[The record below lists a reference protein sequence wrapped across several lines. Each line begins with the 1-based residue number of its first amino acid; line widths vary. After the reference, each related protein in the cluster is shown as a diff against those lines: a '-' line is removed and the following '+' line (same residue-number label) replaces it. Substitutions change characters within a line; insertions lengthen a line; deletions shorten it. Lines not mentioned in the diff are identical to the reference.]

1 MKIRLLLFSIMLF
14 SFIGKVNAQF
24 QITKCAVSAS
34 IQAEANCQGT
44 VPDWRNQIEV
54 FQPAPFPLT
63 IVQNPAPGTLVD
75 AGEVTIVFTASSSMG
90 ADSCSATLTVLDNPA
105 TCPRTS
111 VPDANFEAALS
122 AYDDIPNDGQVPTVN
137 IKFLTSL
144 DVSGNNIADLTG
156 IEDFESIEELTIS
169 NNTISNLNISANT
182 KLKKLVASSNTLT
195 TIDVSA
201 SPLLEEL
208 IVDDNQL
215 TNLDIS
221 ANTTLKTVS
230 VDDNQLTNLDV
241 SNNIALLTINANNN
255 DISSI
260 DVSANTSLEILNLA
274 QNELTNASDLVL
286 GTNSNFSDLDVSGNN
301 LEGLNLSGVSNI
313 NELVCGNNNLND
325 IDVNGFLL
333 LEVLYAENNDLTIL
347 DVSSNPLLGL
357 LRVNNN
363 DLGFLNIRNGNNV
376 NFVEFNAS
384 NNPNLGCIQVDNA
397 ADAYAGGGNYAGWQ
411 IDGATSAYA
420 DQCLTNVPDD
430 NFEQALIDA
439 GYDTTGLDNFVPTAN
454 IASVVS
460 FNAGTGG
467 ALYNKGITD
476 LTGIEDF
483 VSLIQLWSE
492 GNPLVSIDLS
502 KNTAL
507 NTMVLIGTALTD
519 LDLSGNTQLFFAVV
533 RDNNQLTSI
542 NLSANTLLT
551 NLTIGNNL
559 LSAIDLST
567 NTALTK
573 LNINNSSLSS
583 IDLSANVRL
592 DRIFIKDTPLSSL
605 DLNTNT
611 ALANLELNAT
621 ALTSID
627 LSTNTAL
634 SQLIVNNSSLT
645 SLDLSANTVLDYL
658 ECTNNLLSNLDLSN
672 NVLLEEL
679 YLSDNELTSID
690 LSTNTA
696 LNYLY
701 CNDNELTSLDLN
713 SNTNLMELEVKNNQ
727 LTFLN
732 LKNGTNETAD
742 LDYFR
747 ATGNPNLSCIEV
759 DNVTAANAG
768 IGSYNDWIKDVTASY
783 SESCRTYVPDD
794 NFEQALIDLG
804 YDSGALDD
812 YVPTANIAGLTELSV
827 RYDNIVD
834 LTGIQDFVSLTTL
847 RCDNNDITSL
857 DLSKNTAL
865 IDLRCH
871 DNPLVTLDLSA
882 NTLLTRVDAFRTE
895 LTNINLTGLTQLS
908 ILKVSENLFS
918 SIDLSTN
925 TGLTELTISENTAL
939 TSIDL
944 SSNTE
949 LVKLFAFECQLGSLD
964 LSANT
969 KIEVIN
975 VEDNLLTVLD
985 ISANTVLESLDI
997 EDNQLSSIDLS
1008 ANTALRLLWCDNN
1021 QLISLDLSTNTN
1033 VTRLECENNKL
1044 TSLNVKNGS
1053 SANISTLRSTSNF
1066 NLNCIEVDDP
1076 AAAIAG
1082 TGNYGGWLKD
1092 DSTAYADGCV
1102 PFTYVPDDNF
1112 EQVLIDLA
1120 LDDVLDNFVVTSNIS
1135 GVTTLNLNTQSIV
1148 DLTGIEDFAALEILN
1163 VNDNQLTRLDLKQN
1177 TALTFVQANNNQLQ
1191 FFSIKNGNNANI
1203 TTFSATGNADL
1214 LCIEVDDETA
1224 SYLITW
1230 QKDATASFGTVCT
1243 ACTINGDWRISSQA
1257 EFDQFIS
1264 LLGTCNTINGNL
1276 TIRHANDITDVSAL
1290 SNIEVINGKLFIGDN
1305 ELISSLDGLENVNT
1319 VTDGI
1324 NLSRNDVLNDISAL
1338 SGIVNPTLSI
1348 TISENAMLTDIT
1360 TVLDFTVTELIFI
1373 NKQTLT
1379 HALTF
1384 PNVITLTGTNTGN
1397 SSGSGSLNFR
1407 EVVTSSI
1414 SFPNLTTIEHFFTLR
1429 DVDVNTVSFPLL
1441 TNVGRSFSIYDAE
1454 NTDMFDFNAL
1464 QTVDGFTL
1472 DESSVTDLSSFAA
1485 LTSVGTYLS
1494 IGNNPNLISLDA
1506 LNNVTSTSGVN
1517 LYIRNNNALTSL
1529 DGLTFVS
1536 GSNEIVVIENN
1547 PVLTGIDALQ
1557 GVTSVGYFQIVNN
1570 ALLTNVNGLSN
1581 LTETTETGTSSFQQ
1595 SSISGNAI
1603 TSLNLTSLR
1612 TVGNQLNIAETGVTN
1627 FCGLYSYVADGDGQ
1641 TTLNLTGSAFTIA
1654 NILNCENIAP
1664 VITLLGDNPQII
1676 GIGTGYVELGATT
1689 DDGSDVVID
1698 ATDFVDALG
1707 SYTITYNA
1715 TNASGMATATEVT
1728 RTVTVADITAPVI
1741 TLTGDNP
1748 QIIERGIA
1756 YSELGATTDDGSA
1769 VVIDAS
1775 GVNMNVVGNYDVT
1788 YNAADASGNMA
1799 DQVTRTVNV
1808 VDTTAPVITLIGD
1821 NPQTIELGSGYT
1833 ELGATTD
1840 DSSVVTID
1848 NSDFV
1853 DAVGSYTIY
1862 YNATDVSGNMA
1873 DQVTRMIHVV
1883 DNCPLVNLPTTNF
1896 TITTSSETCVDKDN
1910 GSITITGITD
1920 LDYQT
1925 TINGQNYSFTSFLEI
1940 GDLSP
1945 GIYPICIGVESFTNC
1960 EQCFEVVIEAA
1971 ASLSGRTTLST
1982 EIGKARVAVEITTGT
1997 APYTVLINNEVV
2009 GAYTANTFAVEVTHG
2024 DEVVVFS
2031 SLDCEGKISTKVNL
2045 FDEVRVAPNPTRG
2058 DVVLTL
2064 PDTELQNIVIDIYNA
2079 IGLRMSSK
2087 EYSLT
2092 SGRVTLPFGELP
2104 TGIYFITINQG
2115 APVTFK
2121 IVRQ

>member
-1 MKIRLLLFSIMLF
+1 MKRILLYF
-14 SFIGKVNAQF
+14 
-24 QITKCAVSAS
+24 
-34 IQAEANCQGT
+34 
-44 VPDWRNQIEV
+44 
-54 FQPAPFPLT
+54 
-63 IVQNPAPGTLVD
+63 TLVFSSFYSY
-75 AGEVTIVFTASSSMG
+75 GQYTAI
-90 ADSCSATLTVLDNPA
+90 
-105 TCPRTS
+105 
-111 VPDANFEAALS
+111 PDTNFEAALL
-122 AYDDIPNDGQVPTVN
+122 AYDDVPNDDQILTANIAALTTLDVSNSNITDLTGIQDFVALESLFVHDNNISTIDLSNLVNLTTFRITRNQLTTLDLSNQPALQNLIADNNDIETLQINSAVLRYLQVFGNNLTDIDLSSFSQLEQLFIGEN
-137 IKFLTSL
+137 ELTSL
-144 DVSGNNIADLTG
+144 DVGNNTSLFRVEFSGNQLR
-156 IEDFESIEELTIS
+156 
-169 NNTISNLNISANT
+169 
-182 KLKKLVASSNTLT
+182 
-195 TIDVSA
+195 TIDV
-201 SPLLEEL
+201 
-208 IVDDNQL
+208 
-215 TNLDIS
+215 T
-221 ANTTLKTVS
+221 
-230 VDDNQLTNLDV
+230 
-241 SNNIALLTINANNN
+241 AL
-255 DISSI
+255 
-260 DVSANTSLEILNLA
+260 
-274 QNELTNASDLVL
+274 Q
-286 GTNSNFSDLDVSGNN
+286 
-301 LEGLNLSGVSNI
+301 GLRFF
-313 NELVCGNNNLND
+313 
-325 IDVNGFLL
+325 NGS
-333 LEVLYAENNDLTIL
+333 NNDL
-347 DVSSNPLLGL
+347 V
-357 LRVNNN
+357 
-363 DLGFLNIRNGNNV
+363 FANIKNGNNPAIEDLQLQ
-376 NFVEFNAS
+376 NNA
-384 NNPNLGCIQVDNA
+384 NLHCIQVDNA
-397 ADAYAGGGNYAGWQ
+397 TDAYAGLGNYAGWQ
-411 IDGATSAYA
+411 IDGATSSYA
-420 DQCLTNVPDD
+420 DQCLTRVPDD

-483 VSLIQLWSE
+483 ASLIQLWSD

-507 NTMVLIGTALTD
+507 NTMALIGTALTD

-551 NLTIGNNL
+551 NLTIRNNL
-559 LSAIDLST
+559 LSAIDLNT

-611 ALANLELNAT
+611 ALANLELDAT

-679 YLSDNELTSID
+679 YLSDNELNSID
-690 LSTNTA
+690 LSTNTV

-804 YDSGALDD
+804 YDSGPLDN

-871 DNPLVTLDLSA
+871 DNPLGTLDLSA
-882 NTLLTRVDAFRTE
+882 NTLLTRVDAFRAE

-925 TGLTELTISENTAL
+925 TRLTELTISENNAL

-949 LVKLFAFECQLGSLD
+949 LIKLFAFECQLGSLD

-985 ISANTVLESLDI
+985 ISANAVLESLDI
-997 EDNQLSSIDLS
+997 EDNQLTSIDLT

-1021 QLISLDLSTNTN
+1021 QLTSLDLSTNTN
-1033 VTRLECENNKL
+1033 ITRLECENNKL

-1053 SANISTLRSTSNF
+1053 SASISTLRSTSNF
-1066 NLNCIEVDDP
+1066 DLNCIEVDDP
-1076 AAAIAG
+1076 NAATTG
-1082 TGNYGGWLKD
+1082 TGNYTNWLKD

-1112 EQVLIDLA
+1112 EQALIDLT

-1135 GVTTLNLNTQSIV
+1135 GVTSLDLNTQSIA
-1148 DLTGIEDFAALEILN
+1148 DLTGIEDFAALTTIN
-1163 VNDNQLTRLDLKQN
+1163 VNDNQLTRLDLKLN
-1177 TALTFVQANNNQLQ
+1177 TALASIQANNNQLQ
-1191 FFSIKNGNNANI
+1191 FFSVKNGNNTNV

-1224 SYLITW
+1224 SYLSTW
-1230 QKDATASFGTVCT
+1230 QKDTAASFGTVCT
-1243 ACTINGDWRISSQA
+1243 ACVVDGTRIESKA
-1257 EFDQFIS
+1257 EFDQFIA
-1264 LLGTCNTINGNL
+1264 LLGTCNTVNGDL
-1276 TIRHANDITDVSAL
+1276 TIRNANDITDISVL
-1290 SNIEVINGKLFIGDN
+1290 SGIEVINGKLFIGDN
-1305 ELISSLDGLENVNT
+1305 ELITSLDGLENLKT

-1324 NLSRNDVLNDISAL
+1324 NLSRNDVLNNISAL
-1338 SGIVNPTLSI
+1338 SGIANPTVSI
-1348 TISENAMLTDIT
+1348 TISGNTVLTDIT

-1373 NKQTLT
+1373 NEQTLA
-1379 HALTF
+1379 HDLIF
-1384 PNVITLTGTNTGN
+1384 PNVTTLSGTNTGN
-1397 SSGSGSLNFR
+1397 SAGPGSLNFR
-1407 EVVTSSI
+1407 EIGATSI
-1414 SFPNLTTIEHFFTLR
+1414 SFPNLTTIEHFFSFR
-1429 DVDVNTVSFPLL
+1429 EVDVGSVSFPLL
-1441 TNVGRSFSIYDAE
+1441 TNVGRSFTIDGTQ
-1454 NTDMFDFNAL
+1454 NTTAFNFNAL

-1472 DESSVTDLSSFAA
+1472 DETSVTDLSSFAA

-1494 IGNNPNLISLDA
+1494 INNNPNLISLDA
-1506 LNNVTSTSGVN
+1506 LSNIASTSGIY
-1517 LYIRNNNALTSL
+1517 LYIRNNDALTSL
-1529 DGLTFVS
+1529 EGLGFITGAV
-1536 GSNEIVVIENN
+1536 ETITIEDNL
-1547 PVLTGIDALQ
+1547 VLTNIDALE
-1557 GVTSVGYFQIVNN
+1557 GVTTTERFSITDN
-1570 ALLTNVNGLSN
+1570 AQLTNIDGLRN
-1581 LTETTETGTSSFQQ
+1581 ITETTETETASYLQ
-1595 SSISGNAI
+1595 STISGNAI

-1612 TVGNQLNIAETGVTN
+1612 SVGNQLNIVETGVTN

-1654 NILNCENIAP
+1654 DILNCENVAP
-1664 VITLLGDNPQII
+1664 VITLL
-1676 GIGTGYVELGATT
+1676 
-1689 DDGSDVVID
+1689 
-1698 ATDFVDALG
+1698 
-1707 SYTITYNA
+1707 
-1715 TNASGMATATEVT
+1715 
-1728 RTVTVADITAPVI
+1728 
-1741 TLTGDNP
+1741 
-1748 QIIERGIA
+1748 
-1756 YSELGATTDDGSA
+1756 
-1769 VVIDAS
+1769 
-1775 GVNMNVVGNYDVT
+1775 
-1788 YNAADASGNMA
+1788 
-1799 DQVTRTVNV
+1799 
-1808 VDTTAPVITLIGD
+1808 GD

-1833 ELGATTD
+1833 ELGAITDDGSTIIINATDFIDAVGNYTITYNATNVSGMASAVEVIRTVNVVDTTNPIAICQDRTVFLNPSGNGILTAAQIDNGSSDLSGISTFSVIPSSFSMVNVGMNTVTLTVTDNNRNIATCTSTVTVVDAIPPTMACQDITVQLDATGNVSITASQVDDGTFDASGIASLHIDITDFDRTNIGENMVTLTVTDNNGNSDTCIATVTVEDNIAPVITLIGDNPQVIELGSGYTELGATTD
-1840 DSSVVTID
+1840 DGSEVVID
-1848 NSDFV
+1848 TSDFA
-1853 DAVGSYTIY
+1853 DAVGNYTIT
-1862 YNATDVSGNMA
+1862 YNVTDTSGNMA
-1873 DQVTRMIHVV
+1873 VQATRSVTVV
-1883 DNCPLVNLPTTNF
+1883 DTTNP
-1896 TITTSSETCVDKDN
+1896 TVICQNIIAQLDDTGNVMITTAQIDN
-1910 GSITITGITD
+1910 GSTDISGIVSFN
-1920 LDYQT
+1920 LDVT
-1925 TINGQNYSFTSFLEI
+1925 AFDCANI
-1940 GDLSP
+1940 GDNTVSLTVTDANGNSNFCTATVTIEDSIDPVFDVATLP
-1945 GIYPICIGVESFTNC
+1945 GDIQVPFDTDDMYTLADFT
-1960 EQCFEVVIEAA
+1960 
-1971 ASLSGRTTLST
+1971 
-1982 EIGKARVAVEITTGT
+1982 
-1997 APYTVLINNEVV
+1997 V
-2009 GAYTANTFAVEVTHG
+2009 GVEVTDNCDTNRSVLTSTITQSPVAGTLLGAG
-2024 DEVVVFS
+2024 DHIITLTATDANSNEENVTFIITVSNVL
-2031 SLDCEGKISTKVNL
+2031 SLEENEQDRFAIY
-2045 FDEVRVAPNPTRG
+2045 PNPAKQQFQVSG
-2058 DVVLTL
+2058 FSGEAELSIYDVNGRSLLIEKVDSNRSISIHEL
-2064 PDTELQNIVIDIYNA
+2064 PNGVYFVKIA
-2079 IGLRMSSK
+2079 IGTT
-2087 EYSLT
+2087 YQ
-2092 SGRVTLPFGELP
+2092 
-2104 TGIYFITINQG
+2104 TIKLLKTN
-2115 APVTFK
+2115 
-2121 IVRQ
+2121 R